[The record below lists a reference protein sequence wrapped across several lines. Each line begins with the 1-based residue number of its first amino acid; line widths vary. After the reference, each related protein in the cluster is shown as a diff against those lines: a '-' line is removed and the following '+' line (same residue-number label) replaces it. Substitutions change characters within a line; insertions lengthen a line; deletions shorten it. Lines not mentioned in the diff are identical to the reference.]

1 MTKEERHLW
10 YDFLKNLP
18 VTFHRQKVFGQYI
31 FDFYCAS
38 AGIAIEVDGSQYFSE
53 EGEQKDGRRSKSAAE
68 HKNSLPPRGKVS
80 CAERRKT
87 NEGNGGTQLAFC
99 LVFGG
104 KCFS

>member
-53 EGEQKDGRRSKSAAE
+53 EGEQKDGLRDCYCAICKDLTSPNPMLKTPAAPL
-68 HKNSLPPRGKVS
+68 HQILL
-80 CAERRKT
+80 RK
-87 NEGNGGTQLAFC
+87 F
-99 LVFGG
+99 
-104 KCFS
+104 